1 MTPSPTHAGDVTPP
15 SVPSVREA
23 MLRAR
28 DEGRCALVPYL
39 TMGYPDLESSVAL
52 VGAMQDMGVD
62 AIEIGVP
69 FSDPVADGPTI
80 QRTTDHAL
88 ARGVNLRRC
97 LEVLRDAPP
106 HDRCARV
113 LFSYFNPLLAYGLR
127 PLTTTLPDAGVGAV
141 LVTDLV
147 PEEAGEWVAAAA
159 DGAIET
165 CFLVAPTSSEARLRL
180 VAEATT
186 GFVYT
191 VSTLGVTGVR
201 SALDAAARETV
212 ERVRA
217 VTDAP
222 VAVGFG
228 IRGPEDVRAVRAF
241 SDGVV
246 IGSAL
251 MNAIADVTT
260 PDAVVDR
267 ARAFLEPVL
276 EAAHR

>member
-1 MTPSPTHAGDVTPP
+1 MPG
-15 SVPSVREA
+15 VRRA
-23 MLRAR
+23 LLRAR
-28 DEGRCALVPYL
+28 EEGRCALVPYL
-39 TMGYPDLESSVAL
+39 TMGYPDLDSSVAL
-52 VGAMQDMGVD
+52 VEAMQDLGVD

-88 ARGVNLRRC
+88 SQGVNLRRC
-97 LEVLRDAPP
+97 LEALRATSS
-106 HDRCARV
+106 HENCARV
-113 LFSYFNPLLAYGLR
+113 LFSYLNPLLAYGLG
-127 PLTTTLPDAGVGAV
+127 PLTESLPDAGVGAV

-147 PEEAGEWVAAAA
+147 PEEAGEWIGCAA
-159 DGAIET
+159 DGGIET

-201 SALDAAARETV
+201 TALDAAARETV
-212 ERVRA
+212 GRVRA

-251 MNAIADVTT
+251 MNAIADATT

-267 ARAFLEPVL
+267 ARRFLEPVL